1 MKFETVT
8 GRTYK
13 NYNPQLLKLLM
24 EQKDWN
30 TLLHNMDTEIMWDCV
45 LHEVCEILAVMCPIK
60 TFKIPVCKPDWLTD
74 EIIACIHDRNRC
86 VAIFRT
92 TGCHDY
98 LVLSKFLRT
107 KITKLIFNEKRKVII
122 TKLNLNRKNPKKFW
136 REINTL
142 IKGDKSI
149 STNHRILDTHTGT
162 LVEVGSEASF
172 INEFYVRVGEAVH
185 NSDVNNDFYPLDQ
198 IDNPDE
204 ILGIDPFTIDEVI
217 RLSSEIEVDK
227 SSGIPEFNS
236 KVFKDVIKAIPGV
249 FCTMYNKSIEEGIF
263 PVGWSKGIV
272 IPIPK
277 AGLLQYASNW
287 RPISILPIQ
296 GKILE
301 QLIHSRLMPFVME
314 NNIISC
320 NQYGF
325 MPGRSTSHAIFEL
338 TKYLFD
344 NINKGNICGSVFIDI
359 SKAFDYVY
367 HPRLLLKLERLGL
380 GQIYIKWF
388 RSYL

>member
-1 MKFETVT
+1 MLNDLISDHLPIYTCRKQNRNSLKFETVT

-30 TLLHNMDTEIMWDCV
+30 TLLHDMDTEIIWDCV
-45 LHEVCEILAVMCPIK
+45 LHEVCEVLAVMCPIK

-74 EIIACIHDRNRC
+74 EIIARIHDRNRC
-86 VAIFRT
+86 VAIFRS

-98 LVLSKFLRT
+98 LVLSKFLCT
-107 KITKLIFNEKRKVII
+107 KITKLIFKENRKFII

-149 STNHRILDTHTGT
+149 SNNHRILDTHTGT

-185 NSDVNNDFYPLDQ
+185 SSDANNDFYPLDQ
-198 IDNPDE
+198 IDKPDE

-217 RLSSEIEVDK
+217 RLSIEIEVDK
-227 SSGIPEFNS
+227 SSGIPEFDS
-236 KVFKDVIKAIPGV
+236 KVFKDVIKAILGV

-296 GKILE
+296 GKILGE
-301 QLIHSRLMPFVME
+301 VYSVGAPLD
-314 NNIISC
+314 
-320 NQYGF
+320 
-325 MPGRSTSHAIFEL
+325 SHR
-338 TKYLFD
+338 
-344 NINKGNICGSVFIDI
+344 NW
-359 SKAFDYVY
+359 
-367 HPRLLLKLERLGL
+367 PRRALK
-380 GQIYIKWF
+380 KDDF
-388 RSYL
+388 RC